1 MTPRIALAVAPAG
14 PLGLGQAR
22 ILLLAWLL
30 GRRLGGQVILR
41 IEGAPRPEQRA
52 AAEAE
57 LRWLGLDWDEVS
69 VRAEHPER
77 YAAAAEALKAAGR
90 LYPCFES
97 EAELNAKRERR
108 LRERRAVLYDR
119 AMLRLTPEQRAA
131 AEAGGKLPHWRFLLS
146 GRPVAWED
154 LVLGRAEV
162 KLPAMSDPV
171 LVTADGAPLGLL
183 AAVADAAAERV
194 THVVRAAELIGQSG
208 LGRDV
213 LAALG
218 APTPVLA
225 HPAGLAG
232 ADGKRLDRRAARL
245 TLHALRA
252 DGVLPEVLAAYL
264 ADPGAGRGK
273 AARPAEMVAGF
284 DLRRCAAGGFEMPA
298 LLRLNRRALAEAP
311 FAAVAGR
318 LPAGATEAFWHAVR
332 GGVDLLAEARGYWD
346 VVAGSIVPPAVEG
359 EEALLAA
366 ARETLPAEPWDDAVW
381 TRWTT
386 ALAARLG
393 RPVEALEAPL
403 RLALT
408 GEEDGPGLTALLP
421 LIGRARVVR
430 RLADAAG

>member
-14 PLGLGQAR
+14 PLGLSQAR
-22 ILLLAWLL
+22 QLLLAWLL
-30 GRRLGGQVILR
+30 GRRLGGEVILR

-52 AAEAE
+52 AAETD

-77 YAAAAEALKAAGR
+77 YTAAAEALKAAGR

-108 LRERRAVLYDR
+108 LREGRAALYDR

-131 AEAGGKLPHWRFLLS
+131 AEAGGKLPYWRFLLS

-154 LVLGRAEV
+154 LVLGRTEV

-171 LVTADGAPLGLL
+171 LVAADGAPLGLL

-218 APTPVLA
+218 APAPALA

-232 ADGKRLDRRAARL
+232 PDGGRLERRAARL
-245 TLHALRA
+245 TLHALRT
-252 DGVLPEVLAAYL
+252 DGVLPEVLAGYL
-264 ADPGAGRGK
+264 AGRVG

-346 VVAGSIVPPAVEG
+346 VVAGSIVPPVVEG
-359 EEALLAA
+359 EEPLLAA

-381 TRWTT
+381 ARWTT
-386 ALAARLG
+386 ALAARLE
-393 RPVEALEAPL
+393 RPAAALEAPL

-408 GEEDGPGLTALLP
+408 GEEEGPGLAALLP